1 MTMFMFYFSKSLRG
15 FDIPALEAVYFKK
28 PIITSDIPVHREV
41 LKDYPWYIS
50 PSHDFNF
57 ESAFNK
63 AIEKMDSNALVRKK
77 Y

>member
-1 MTMFMFYFSKSLRG
+1 M
-15 FDIPALEAVYFKK
+15 
-28 PIITSDIPVHREV
+28 

-63 AIEKMDSNALVRKK
+63 AIEKMDSNALVRKEILNSYSQNNQRAQLQK
-77 Y
+77 YYDNKKVIIKNGYFKTHR